1 MAPECSSDPLALLPG
16 GSVPGLLDLKRPGEW
31 DREQVWE
38 TGPVTG
44 ALEFLPVMESLR
56 RQLNTGLSQVEASA
70 GFIPSPRIWDLGE
83 EGKKCAL
90 GCASH
95 LASLER
101 SGSLYRKLRGNI
113 LSVTNSRVP
122 FTPGGNMKLLLPDLK
137 VQRERLDFPRTTWLM
152 L

>member
-1 MAPECSSDPLALLPG
+1 MPPECSSDPLALLSG
-16 GSVPGLLDLKRPGEW
+16 GSVLGLLDLKRPGEW

-44 ALEFLPVMESLR
+44 ALEFLPALESFR

-70 GFIPSPRIWDLGE
+70 GFIPSPRIWDLGQ
-83 EGKKCAL
+83 EGKKCAP

-101 SGSLYRKLRGNI
+101 SGSMCRKLRGNT
-113 LSVTNSRVP
+113 LSVTNPGVP
-122 FTPGGNMKLLLPDLK
+122 FTPG
-137 VQRERLDFPRTTWLM
+137 ET
-152 L
+152 